1 MGNELTDLAAESRAI
16 AEDRKAFD
24 FNIKVLK
31 EAFRLRKEDTVW
43 TVKHRIE
50 ENLSA
55 ILAKGGQW
63 TLEYALR
70 AMELNGL
77 LIHNQNR
84 ALRNP
89 GAPTP
94 ETAARLHIRLAVYS
108 KPGKTPPS
116 SPAKPDSAPKK

>member
-1 MGNELTDLAAESRAI
+1 MDLAAESRAI

-24 FNIKVLK
+24 FNMKVLR
-31 EAFRLRKEDTVW
+31 EAFRLRQEDTLW

-55 ILAKGGQW
+55 ILAKGGRW
-63 TLEYALR
+63 ALEYALR

-94 ETAARLHIRLAVYS
+94 ETAARLHIRLVSYS
-108 KPGKTPPS
+108 KPARTPEK
-116 SPAKPDSAPKK
+116 SPAKPDSGQKK